1 METNFE
7 PGGPHDALERDLY
20 EGEGTGQETES
31 DRSSQDGRRRSVGT
45 PPSSP
50 PGSPRPDFAPR
61 GPVTPMF
68 KSKIP
73 RGLAL
78 NVGLAQGVSKFA
90 ESVRLKELQGAY
102 KNAIN
107 SVAHAK
113 QARGF
118 IEELSFLII
127 ASSLLEDNPTF
138 GPTQAAPLPTEAPPV
153 VEIEDPSNI
162 NPWTTN
168 GVAAAGG
175 LGFAIAGLIRFF
187 VVGGSFI
194 LSAQRLAI
202 ASFAVGLIAW
212 ALRTHLRREQASRTY
227 EIALSKLKAF
237 LHSSSEFDSM
247 ASSALSFI
255 FEVELIARGYRL
267 SLPLPPLTR
276 IEKNDKSENLK
287 SQRLRHSLNQYFQD
301 IIEVYYQTAQ
311 EIRDFASQKQLKEY
325 DEAFKCDKEK
335 IHDYMVKFVNLST
348 EDAQMTG
355 QLRETLQLSREARR
369 MFLITLMSLEKT
381 GSRTE
386 LAQYSTALQGIQKCL
401 VATKRAYANLQHVLV
416 KDGEFGTGRDR
427 NSRKSLSPTSPRH
440 LKWKHQIDKVGGM
453 NMSIRTI
460 QAKMWSLL
468 EESKKTLDTADDV
481 SELGQ
486 MFMDRYESIGKDI
499 EDLMDA
505 WKSGK
510 DNLGKSIT
518 KNERRISSMSLIM
531 SPALDKSME
540 AVLEETG
547 EGDGGV
553 ASAWDSLTGGEA
565 QPDGMSP
572 PTPDLQ
578 PQVMETFEAIATPRP
593 RSMMTRAE
601 RIKQSQEDRKVREE
615 QRASAMQRGHVMG
628 ELRDVLKSRGLHNVV
643 DTSQNGGTSSILA
656 PGPIPSPKGVGP
668 RMSRVV
674 SMPFP

>member
-1 METNFE
+1 M
-7 PGGPHDALERDLY
+7 
-20 EGEGTGQETES
+20 
-31 DRSSQDGRRRSVGT
+31 
-45 PPSSP
+45 
-50 PGSPRPDFAPR
+50 
-61 GPVTPMF
+61 
-68 KSKIP
+68 
-73 RGLAL
+73 
-78 NVGLAQGVSKFA
+78 
-90 ESVRLKELQGAY
+90 
-102 KNAIN
+102 
-107 SVAHAK
+107 
-113 QARGF
+113 
-118 IEELSFLII
+118 
-127 ASSLLEDNPTF
+127 
-138 GPTQAAPLPTEAPPV
+138 
-153 VEIEDPSNI
+153 
-162 NPWTTN
+162 
-168 GVAAAGG
+168 
-175 LGFAIAGLIRFF
+175 
-187 VVGGSFI
+187 
-194 LSAQRLAI
+194 
-202 ASFAVGLIAW
+202 
-212 ALRTHLRREQASRTY
+212 
-227 EIALSKLKAF
+227 
-237 LHSSSEFDSM
+237 
-247 ASSALSFI
+247 
-255 FEVELIARGYRL
+255 
-267 SLPLPPLTR
+267 
-276 IEKNDKSENLK
+276 
-287 SQRLRHSLNQYFQD
+287 
-301 IIEVYYQTAQ
+301 
-311 EIRDFASQKQLKEY
+311 
-325 DEAFKCDKEK
+325 
-335 IHDYMVKFVNLST
+335 
-348 EDAQMTG
+348 
-355 QLRETLQLSREARR
+355 
-369 MFLITLMSLEKT
+369 
-381 GSRTE
+381 
-386 LAQYSTALQGIQKCL
+386 
-401 VATKRAYANLQHVLV
+401 
-416 KDGEFGTGRDR
+416 
-427 NSRKSLSPTSPRH
+427 SPTSPRH

-460 QAKMWSLL
+460 QAKMFSLL

-565 QPDGMSP
+565 HPDGMSP

-615 QRASAMQRGHVMG
+615 QRASALQRGHVMG

-656 PGPIPSPKGVGP
+656 PGPLPSPKGVGP